1 MRYELLSKRT
11 LVVQGPAS
19 LTLLNGQ
26 ARILGE
32 PLMSGQ
38 RKVVP
43 RVRQLPIES
52 ERGAEIEIILAKP
65 GKTFEIQGSTIP
77 PSWELAVASLREMQE
92 GNVVIL
98 GPTDVGKSTL
108 CVYLLNRLR
117 RDVEILHIVDAD
129 IGQTDLGPPTS
140 IAVATPTQP
149 ITSLT
154 ELRADAT
161 LFIGH
166 TSPTY
171 VQSKLISGIKRLATM
186 DENSLTIINTDGWIA
201 ELAAIRYKIN
211 LINEIEP
218 NLILGLAMGDELQ
231 PILRGVRNCTMQ
243 LDAAKN
249 VLARSRADR
258 RVTRTA
264 AYRRFL
270 EGGVTSTMRLRDVTF
285 ITSNHIPAVTVTN
298 RLTLLN
304 LIIGILD
311 DAGYLTHIGILIDI
325 QHDTARI
332 YSTQRD
338 AIRNIAL
345 GFVKLSRSGEEIGF
359 L

>member
-52 ERGAEIEIILAKP
+52 ERGAEIEIILAKQ

-108 CVYLLNRLR
+108 CVYLLNRLM

-249 VLARSRADR
+249 VLGRSRGDR
-258 RVTRTA
+258 RGIRA
-264 AYRRFL
+264 SSYRRFL
-270 EGGVTSTMRLRDVTF
+270 EGAITNTVYLRDIEISAPNSFPSATEF
-285 ITSNHIPAVTVTN
+285 NSNKL
-298 RLTLLN
+298 RN
-304 LIIGILD
+304 LIIGLLD
-311 DAGYLTHIGILIDI
+311 DDGYLMQIGILLNIE
-325 QHDTARI
+325 HNLLRF
-332 YSTQRD
+332 YSKPVRE
-338 AIRNIAL
+338 IRNISI
-345 GFVKLSRSGEEIGF
+345 GYVKISTSGSEIGF
-359 L
+359 I